1 MLLPISARL
10 SARQAIRSSSSKS
23 LSFGRSLTLRSS
35 STAAAATASSATNN
49 NANNNIFSIK
59 LPTVAALVGAS
70 LLTGYCV
77 GSVHT
82 EQITEIQK
90 DRALPKGGRGCCSC
104 DEEGSKEEAT
114 KLTDAQTQLSTKL
127 QKIVG
132 TSHVH
137 DGLHES
143 SSTGKFLKGA
153 RLGYGKALCIVQPG
167 TLEQAIKC
175 LQAIVDAG
183 CVVVPQGSNTGLT
196 GGSVPRNDTEDT
208 RPSVVLSMKRLDAHF
223 PIDDGKRVVCL
234 AGVGISTLASS
245 ISNWFPDRESH
256 SILGSTFLNPTTA
269 AGVAFGSGGTLMRK
283 GPARTDRALYCK
295 VSRNKWG
302 ENTVEVVNTLGI
314 EGLQDSDFQEH
325 SGENPVQKLD
335 VYANDVRQGYRRTM
349 AKSSKT
355 GLQIKA
361 SDTDY
366 QEKVCQY
373 TKDVSRHNSDTTG
386 EDCNRSEGK
395 VLILATVHDTFQ
407 APSKKRMFW
416 VSFPDMETT
425 AAFRREVCL
434 DNPADL
440 PISCEYL
447 DRDSVDIID
456 RSGRIAT
463 YLIRYLG
470 TGDIMGYLWN
480 VKSAIGELP
489 FSWAPLFCDKFL
501 HVFNNWVPEAIPSK
515 FLNKGREY
523 DHNCMV
529 AVGEFGDG
537 TLKRFMERMDAFIKK
552 YNDKALAD
560 DVSEGGKMITYVEAE
575 SQADITALNAFRF
588 VAALAFK
595 TYVVGEDLQG
605 ISVDYGLPKN
615 YEGVPPLADSAVKP
629 LKRMRYSHF
638 GCNVIHEDIAYAL
651 GVDTHT
657 EHMAFKHAV
666 EVEGGKLPAEHGH
679 GTEYRAPQD
688 TQKRWMNMDPL
699 NVLNP
704 GIGGLSYLP
713 KYGKK

>member
-1 MLLPISARL
+1 MKYNIIIVSGEETGGGMNNNAAMVLLPISSRL
-10 SARQAIRSSSSKS
+10 SVRRAIQSSTSTSTY
-23 LSFGRSLTLRSS
+23 GRSLTLRSS
-35 STAAAATASSATNN
+35 SSAVAAAASTNN
-49 NANNNIFSIK
+49 NATNSTPNTSFSVK
-59 LPTVAALVGAS
+59 LPTAVALVGAS
-70 LLTGYCV
+70 LLTGYCA
-77 GSVHT
+77 GSVHS

-90 DRALPKGGRGCCSC
+90 DRALPNGERGCCSC
-104 DEEGSKEEAT
+104 DDEEVSNNKKEASKL
-114 KLTDAQTQLSTKL
+114 LTEGQTQLSAKL

-132 TSHVH
+132 KDHVH
-137 DGLHES
+137 DGLNES

-153 RLGYGKALCIVQPG
+153 RIGHGTALCIVRPG
-167 TLEQAIKC
+167 TLQQAIQS

-196 GGSVPRNDTEDT
+196 GGSVPRNDTDDT
-208 RPSVVLSMKRLDAHF
+208 RPTVILSMKRLDAHF

-234 AGVGISTLASS
+234 AGVGLSTLASS

-283 GPARTDRALYCK
+283 GPARTDRALYCR

-314 EGLQDSDFQEH
+314 EGLEDSDFQEH

-349 AKSSKT
+349 AKSSKA
-355 GLQIKA
+355 GLQVKA

-373 TKDVSRHNSDTTG
+373 TKEVSRHNSDTTG

-407 APSKKRMFW
+407 APTKKRMFW

-434 DNPADL
+434 HNPSDL

-470 TGDIMGYLWN
+470 TGDIMG
-480 VKSAIGELP
+480 KSLIALIVLSLRSNAHNTLRSRLP
-489 FSWAPLFCDKFL
+489 
-501 HVFNNWVPEAIPSK
+501 VE
-515 FLNKGREY
+515 RE
-523 DHNCMV
+523 
-529 AVGEFGDG
+529 E
-537 TLKRFMERMDAFIKK
+537 
-552 YNDKALAD
+552 
-560 DVSEGGKMITYVEAE
+560 
-575 SQADITALNAFRF
+575 
-588 VAALAFK
+588 
-595 TYVVGEDLQG
+595 
-605 ISVDYGLPKN
+605 
-615 YEGVPPLADSAVKP
+615 
-629 LKRMRYSHF
+629 
-638 GCNVIHEDIAYAL
+638 CN
-651 GVDTHT
+651 
-657 EHMAFKHAV
+657 
-666 EVEGGKLPAEHGH
+666 
-679 GTEYRAPQD
+679 
-688 TQKRWMNMDPL
+688 
-699 NVLNP
+699 
-704 GIGGLSYLP
+704 
-713 KYGKK
+713 